1 MSAGMSGEQMMK
13 SWAEAQRQLLSNWL
27 DMVRAAGGSGAM
39 PDAKVWNQTVD
50 SWRTAVMNTLDAQSI
65 WTRTWIDSMLKTPGT
80 PDGVQEMMRAGAGNI
95 ERWGEAQRELW
106 QSWFD
111 VMKETAKTATQAA
124 QGGQASTR
132 GKASAGQAAQAGE
145 GLVDLWAATTRS
157 LLDAQADWVRRWSD
171 AIGDG
176 ESKN

>member
-1 MSAGMSGEQMMK
+1 MSGEQMMK
-13 SWAEAQRQLLSNWL
+13 SWAEAQRQLLTNWL
-27 DMVRAAGGSGAM
+27 DMVRAAGGSGVM
-39 PDAKVWNQTVD
+39 PDTKVWNQTVD

-111 VMKETAKTATQAA
+111 VMKETAKTATQA
-124 QGGQASTR
+124 STR
-132 GKASAGQAAQAGE
+132 GKASTGQAGE
-145 GLVDLWAATTRS
+145 GLVDIWTATTRS

-171 AIGDG
+171 AIGSG
-176 ESKN
+176 ESNKS

>member
-27 DMVRAAGGSGAM
+27 DMARAAGGSGAM

-65 WTRTWIDSMLKTPGT
+65 WTRTWIDSMLKAPGT
-80 PDGVQEMMRAGAGNI
+80 PDSVQEMMRAGAGNI

-111 VMKETAKTATQAA
+111 VMKETAKTATQAT
-124 QGGQASTR
+124 QGAQASTR

-145 GLVDLWAATTRS
+145 GLVDIWAATTRS

-171 AIGDG
+171 AVGDG
-176 ESKN
+176 ESKS